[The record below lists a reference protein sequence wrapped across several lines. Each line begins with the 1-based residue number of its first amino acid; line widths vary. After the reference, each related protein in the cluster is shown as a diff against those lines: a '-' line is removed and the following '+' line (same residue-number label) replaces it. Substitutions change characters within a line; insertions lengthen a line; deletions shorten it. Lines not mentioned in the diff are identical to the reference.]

1 VTRPIFQRRVKVANL
16 GRSRGETAESL
27 KIGRPVSGAY
37 ARGMTTAAAL
47 ADELG
52 VSEGDIRL
60 VAAGLL
66 GDEWA
71 DLLTDEDADEVRG
84 ILDPDV
90 VRAVR

>member
-1 VTRPIFQRRVKVANL
+1 
-16 GRSRGETAESL
+16 
-27 KIGRPVSGAY
+27 
-37 ARGMTTAAAL
+37 MTTAAAL

-84 ILDPDV
+84 VLDPDG
-90 VRAVR
+90 VRAAR

>member
-1 VTRPIFQRRVKVANL
+1 VQPGRHVAAT
-16 GRSRGETAESL
+16 GPESL
-27 KIGRPVSGAY
+27 KIGWPASILY
-37 ARGMTTAAAL
+37 PRGVTTAAAL

-84 ILDPDV
+84 ILDPDG
-90 VRAVR
+90 VRAGR

>member
-1 VTRPIFQRRVKVANL
+1 VNL
-16 GRSRGETAESL
+16 DNMSPQGPESL
-27 KIGRPVSGAY
+27 KIGWPASAY

-84 ILDPDV
+84 ILDPDG
-90 VRAVR
+90 VRAGR